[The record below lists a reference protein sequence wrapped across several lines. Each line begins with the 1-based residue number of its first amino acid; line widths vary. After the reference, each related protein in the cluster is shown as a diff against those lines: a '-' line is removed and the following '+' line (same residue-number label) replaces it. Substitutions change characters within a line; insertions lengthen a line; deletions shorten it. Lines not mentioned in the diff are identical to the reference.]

1 MKVTKSLLCRN
12 FFPDNLFQA
21 FFEQVRTVYK
31 IPANLSNGTHILRD
45 LEYRSG
51 PSTLG
56 LVTFCIIFG
65 SVLNTIGA
73 KGQVIK
79 DFFEGVFEILMKL
92 TAVVMWLSSVGMCS
106 IITGK
111 LLGIANLSEILSQ
124 LAVFVLCVTLG
135 LAFHQLVMLPLVY
148 FLYLRKNPFA
158 FYVNLVDPWIT
169 AFGVS
174 SS

>member
-1 MKVTKSLLCRN
+1 MHRN
-12 FFPDNLFQA
+12 FFPDNLFQS

-31 IPANLSNGTHILRD
+31 IAPNQLNKQTGLIRD
-45 LEYRSG
+45 LEYRHG

-56 LVTFCIIFG
+56 LVTFCIVFG
-65 SVLNTIGA
+65 SVLNTIGS
-73 KGQVIK
+73 KGTVIK
-79 DFFEGVFEILMKL
+79 EFFDGVFEILMKI
-92 TAVVMWLSSVGMCS
+92 TTIVMWTSSVGMCS

-111 LLGIANLSEILSQ
+111 LLSIGNLPDILSQ

-135 LAFHQLVMLPLVY
+135 LAFHQLVMLPTLY
-148 FLYLRKNPFA
+148 FIHIRKNPFT
-158 FYVNLVDPWIT
+158 FYLSLVDPWVT

>member
-1 MKVTKSLLCRN
+1 M
-12 FFPDNLFQA
+12 P
-21 FFEQVRTVYK
+21 
-31 IPANLSNGTHILRD
+31 SNMPNDTHILRD
-45 LEYRSG
+45 LEYRYG

-56 LVTFCIIFG
+56 LVTFCIVFG
-65 SVLNTIGA
+65 SVLNTIGQ
-73 KGQVIK
+73 KGRVIK
-79 DFFEGVFEILMKL
+79 EFFEGIFEVLMKL

-111 LLGIANLSEILSQ
+111 LLGIANLYEILSQ
-124 LAVFVLCVTLG
+124 LAMFVFCVSLG
-135 LAFHQLVMLPLVY
+135 LAFHQLVMLPALY

-158 FYVNLVDPWIT
+158 FYANLVDPWIT